1 MAGFI
6 KKNKKTP
13 WVFIK
18 IHLVQLIKKK
28 TFKKLNM
35 YKKTID
41 FSFQFATEY
50 NNREKYIKKKY
61 SQAVYQCSIVLEILL
76 EFPCS

>member
-1 MAGFI
+1 
-6 KKNKKTP
+6 
-13 WVFIK
+13 
-18 IHLVQLIKKK
+18 
-28 TFKKLNM
+28 M